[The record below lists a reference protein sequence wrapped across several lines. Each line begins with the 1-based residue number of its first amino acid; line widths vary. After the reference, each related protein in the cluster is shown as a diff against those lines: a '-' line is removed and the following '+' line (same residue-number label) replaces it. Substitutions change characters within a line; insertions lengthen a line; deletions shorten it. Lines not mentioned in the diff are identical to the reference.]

1 MRDRAINANFFTL
14 LAAVEHLLLPVP
26 FFKHMFR
33 WHVCH
38 GSVCSSWPPDRC
50 RRGHQPPRGP
60 CARLCR
66 WYSVR
71 LSQCWTLLLLS
82 EAQKRRS
89 LKILKKRLSR
99 KRKKQATRANERVK
113 TETASN
119 VWRMGLSGQ
128 WVRNG
133 ILTIPENTIYL
144 FFLKKNA
151 SVDINFL
158 YKSLSYLEFK
168 VDA

>member
-1 MRDRAINANFFTL
+1 
-14 LAAVEHLLLPVP
+14 
-26 FFKHMFR
+26 
-33 WHVCH
+33 
-38 GSVCSSWPPDRC
+38 
-50 RRGHQPPRGP
+50 
-60 CARLCR
+60 
-66 WYSVR
+66 
-71 LSQCWTLLLLS
+71 LLLS